1 MLKYGIFGAGGK
13 MGCKLVEASAK
24 FINDAKLINCFTGQK
39 ELLEKGGL
47 FCKFSLKLAE
57 ELDVVIDFSTP
68 QATLKLAT
76 ELQNTK
82 VIIVCGTTGFS
93 PKEMEELKKLALG
106 VKILYSPNFSLGV
119 NKFFK
124 AVKILAKMLEGYDVE
139 ILEKHHKNK
148 QDAPSGTALE
158 LGKIIAIEQGLEFEK
173 VKTIERNHKRAKNE
187 IGFASIRQGL
197 IAGFHEVS
205 FANEDERIWL
215 GHEAFNKNIFAEG
228 AISSAILACTKLK
241 NSQNKLFTLEEII

>member
-13 MGCKLVEASAK
+13 MGEKLVEASSK
-24 FINDAKLINCFTGQK
+24 FADNAKLIHCFTEQQQ
-39 ELLEKGGL
+39 LLAQGGL
-47 FCKFSLKLAE
+47 FCKFSTKLGE
-57 ELDVVIDFSTP
+57 GLDVIIDFSTP
-68 QATLKLAT
+68 HATLKLASD
-76 ELQNTK
+76 LQNTK

-93 PKEMEELKKLALG
+93 ANEMEELKKLASG

-148 QDAPSGTALE
+148 LDAPSGTALE
-158 LGKIIAIEQGLEFEK
+158 LGKIIAKEQGLEFEK
-173 VKTIERNHKRAKNE
+173 VKSFERNQKRVKNE

-205 FANEDERIWL
+205 FANEDERIW
-215 GHEAFNKNIFAEG
+215 HEAFNKNIFAEG
-228 AISSAILACTKLK
+228 AISAAIMAFSKLK
-241 NSQNKLFTLEEII
+241 NKKNGLFSLEEIL